1 MSEMSNDKA
10 LSTLNRIYDIA
21 LNGLPR
27 SKSVYDLANEYQDKY
42 EDKLKAAQKLRD
54 FQIMK
59 CGTSGFLTGLG
70 GLITLPVAL
79 PANITSVLYVQ
90 IRMVAAIANIGGYDV
105 HSDEVQSIVY
115 LCLTGNSIK
124 DVAKTAGI
132 TFSSK
137 FTIAM
142 IKKIPGTALTKIN
155 QKVGFRFITKFGQKG
170 IINLGKSVPI
180 VGGVIGAGFDITS
193 TTVIA
198 NNAINVFIK
207 GTIE

>member
-1 MSEMSNDKA
+1 
-10 LSTLNRIYDIA
+10 
-21 LNGLPR
+21 
-27 SKSVYDLANEYQDKY
+27 
-42 EDKLKAAQKLRD
+42 
-54 FQIMK
+54 
-59 CGTSGFLTGLG
+59 
-70 GLITLPVAL
+70 L

>member
-1 MSEMSNDKA
+1 
-10 LSTLNRIYDIA
+10 
-21 LNGLPR
+21 
-27 SKSVYDLANEYQDKY
+27 
-42 EDKLKAAQKLRD
+42 
-54 FQIMK
+54 
-59 CGTSGFLTGLG
+59 
-70 GLITLPVAL
+70 
-79 PANITSVLYVQ
+79 
-90 IRMVAAIANIGGYDV
+90 MVAAIANIGGYDV